1 MPKKKIVVTLDRAE
15 RKRNAPRTAFK
26 KGQPNPHAFKPGVS
40 PNPGGRPKD
49 GLRLVSKALRVQL
62 AGRATNEIA
71 AAVGLDPG
79 ASYAQVLAQVV
90 LRLGMRGDLTAIKL
104 AVELSEKTRV
114 EMDELNSGNVTGSLF
129 NIVFVESDGNGAPL
143 HASTIEALQQDSMQ
157 RQRQLSASASDEDEF

>member
-15 RKRNAPRTAFK
+15 RKRNAPRTAFR
-26 KGQPNPHAFKPGVS
+26 KGEPNPHAFKPGVS

-71 AAVGLDPG
+71 QAVGLDPG

-104 AVELSEKTRV
+104 AVELSEKTKV
-114 EMDELNSGNVTGSLF
+114 EMEELSGGVSGSLF
-129 NIVFVESDGNGAPL
+129 NIVFVESDGNGKPL
-143 HASTIEALQQDSMQ
+143 HSSTIEAMRSESE
-157 RQRQLSASASDEDEF
+157 RRQLAATASDDEDDY